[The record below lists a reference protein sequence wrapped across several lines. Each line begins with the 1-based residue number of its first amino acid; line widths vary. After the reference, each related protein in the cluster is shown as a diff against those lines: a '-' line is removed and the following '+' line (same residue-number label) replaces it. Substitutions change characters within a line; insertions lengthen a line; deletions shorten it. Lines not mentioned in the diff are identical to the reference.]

1 MRFRSRRWMCAGALT
16 AVLVLTTAPA
26 ATAQADASHEAR
38 IFAALFETPPLVPT
52 PGPSARTIHDAVS
65 TDAPL
70 QEVDLPRT
78 PLTRPPAGTRD
89 EHAGGTLLPALYV
102 GFGALQVLDAH
113 STIRAVGAGHRER
126 NPVMAPFAG
135 NTGAMLAV
143 KAATTAGTVY
153 MAHRLARRH
162 RLAATVLM
170 IAMNGAYAAIVAAN
184 YGQEVGESA
193 PRR

>member
-1 MRFRSRRWMCAGALT
+1 MRFRSRRWTCAGALT
-16 AVLVLTTAPA
+16 AVLVLTMAPA

-38 IFAALFETPPLVPT
+38 IFAALFDTPPLVPT
-52 PGPSARTIHDAVS
+52 LGPSARTIHDALS
-65 TDAPL
+65 TDVL
-70 QEVDLPRT
+70 MQELDLPRT
-78 PLTRPPAGTRD
+78 PVTRPAGTRD

-113 STIRAVGAGHRER
+113 STTRAVGAGHRER

-184 YGQEVGESA
+184 YGQEVGGAA

>member
-1 MRFRSRRWMCAGALT
+1 MRFRSRRWTCAGALT
-16 AVLVLTTAPA
+16 AVLVMTMAPA
-26 ATAQADASHEAR
+26 SAEADVTPEAR
-38 IFAALFETPPLVPT
+38 IFATLFATPPLAPARA
-52 PGPSARTIHDAVS
+52 PSGRTLHDAVS
-65 TDAPL
+65 TDTPA
-70 QEVDLPRT
+70 QEFDLPRT
-78 PLTRPPAGTRD
+78 TAARPSARSHD
-89 EHAGGTLLPALYV
+89 EHREGTLLPALYV
-102 GFGALQVLDAH
+102 GFGVLQALDAH
-113 STIRAVGAGHRER
+113 STTRAVGAGHRER

-184 YGQEVGESA
+184 YGQEIGGA
-193 PRR
+193 AARR